1 MLTFIDESGYPRPT
15 DSTKNRT
22 NNKAYVEGMVDII
35 TSYDAAIFA
44 IIMDK
49 PDEPIIVPEHH
60 LPNACFVPNRPHTV

>member
-1 MLTFIDESGYPRPT
+1 
-15 DSTKNRT
+15 
-22 NNKAYVEGMVDII
+22 MVDII

-60 LPNACFVPNRPHTV
+60 LPKQYDLL